1 MNFKVDSWPRWED
14 KGWDDD
20 EQQQPR
26 WMSLEYIRP
35 WAVPDDCTVVPCQSA
50 SVNACQR
57 PKREDYPRI
66 SQHILSRLITMLH
79 LWRLLFVLVICRQL
93 YALPT
98 HMSTD
103 LELSTCELQLA
114 KYRKFILQAILSFE
128 DVCDAYNARPVTTED
143 SSLSDAWLFHQYAP
157 PPTSQRGEIW
167 AFFKLL
173 MAQFNDVE
181 FATIIRD
188 AVIERCRFKLQR
200 DDKRNSVV
208 LGKKQRFHSWGGKR
222 SPDQGA
228 VGGAL
233 LTMPESMS
241 GSGTGT
247 GIERGFF

>member
-1 MNFKVDSWPRWED
+1 M
-14 KGWDDD
+14 
-20 EQQQPR
+20 
-26 WMSLEYIRP
+26 
-35 WAVPDDCTVVPCQSA
+35 CQLPAQLLIANLRVHAIFPIVS
-50 SVNACQR
+50 SVFQR
-57 PKREDYPRI
+57 GLIPAKRLR
-66 SQHILSRLITMLH
+66 MLQI
-79 LWRLLFVLVICRQL
+79 WRVLLLLAICRQS

-98 HMSTD
+98 NPSTD
-103 LELSTCELQLA
+103 QQLNTCELQLA

-128 DVCDAYNARPVTTED
+128 DVCDAYNARPVTPED
-143 SSLSDAWLFHQYAP
+143 GAMSDAWLFHQYAP

-222 SPDQGA
+222 SQDSQGFPETVA
-228 VGGAL
+228 IVSGAAG
-233 LTMPESMS
+233 MDHNYY
-241 GSGTGT
+241 
-247 GIERGFF
+247 

>member
-1 MNFKVDSWPRWED
+1 M
-14 KGWDDD
+14 
-20 EQQQPR
+20 
-26 WMSLEYIRP
+26 
-35 WAVPDDCTVVPCQSA
+35 PDDCTVVPCQAA

-57 PKREDYPRI
+57 PKRGLHKRI
-66 SQHILSRLITMLH
+66 IHAQVNTFLSAIFTMLH

-128 DVCDAYNARPVTTED
+128 DVCDAYNARPVTSED
-143 SSLSDAWLFHQYAP
+143 SGLSDAWLFHQYAP

-222 SPDQGA
+222 SPDQAA

-247 GIERGFF
+247 GGGIEHGFF

>member
-1 MNFKVDSWPRWED
+1 
-14 KGWDDD
+14 
-20 EQQQPR
+20 
-26 WMSLEYIRP
+26 
-35 WAVPDDCTVVPCQSA
+35 
-50 SVNACQR
+50 
-57 PKREDYPRI
+57 
-66 SQHILSRLITMLH
+66 MLH
-79 LWRLLFVLVICRQL
+79 LWRLLLLLAICRQL

-128 DVCDAYNARPVTTED
+128 DVCDAYNARPVTAEE
-143 SSLSDAWLFHQYAP
+143 SVLSDGWLFHQYAP

-181 FATIIRD
+181 FVAIIQN

-228 VGGAL
+228 VGGAM
-233 LTMPESMS
+233 LTMPETVS
-241 GSGTGT
+241 GPGVDP
-247 GIERGFF
+247 GFF